1 MRRDIVKEKLVE
13 VLMRQPQTPGHRQAP
28 ECPGSQQQAPSRD
41 CENVMKL
48 LQASS
53 ETIRGVGL
61 GKLRDMC
68 GEEAIEGNTAQ
79 EFATAVFETNSD
91 QGILDALRDMLVA
104 ASERHQQR
112 KRATPS
118 V

>member
-1 MRRDIVKEKLVE
+1 MNKSLLKSTLDRLNG
-13 VLMRQPQTPGHRQAP
+13 PAP
-28 ECPGSQQQAPSRD
+28 TAHNPAGATGSQQQAPSRD

-48 LQASS
+48 LQAPS

-79 EFATAVFETNSD
+79 EFATAVFEANGE

-112 KRATPS
+112 KRAKHS

>member
-1 MRRDIVKEKLVE
+1 
-13 VLMRQPQTPGHRQAP
+13 
-28 ECPGSQQQAPSRD
+28 
-41 CENVMKL
+41 
-48 LQASS
+48 
-53 ETIRGVGL
+53 
-61 GKLRDMC
+61 MC

-79 EFATAVFETNSD
+79 EFATAVFEANNE

-112 KRATPS
+112 KRAKHS